1 MRKELTADA
10 AADLQFIIAVAKDAN
25 VEDNKA
31 YSDAFS
37 ALSKNG
43 PIQETK
49 YAFGQDLTAML
60 LIFWIALMKVQGDE
74 DDELIPFTNAMVK
87 HEEMEDAVHLVA
99 MHLFGMSQSV
109 SVEVSNL

>member
-10 AADLQFIIAVAKDAN
+10 AADLEFIIAVAQNATVDTN
-25 VEDNKA
+25 QA

-37 ALSKNG
+37 ALSNG
-43 PIQETK
+43 PIEETK
-49 YAFGQDLTAML
+49 YELGQDLTAML
-60 LIFWIALMKVQGDE
+60 LIFWIALMKVHGGE

-99 MHLFGMSQSV
+99 MHLFGMAQSV